1 MGSPSSP
8 PPASTSWSTSSFRSR
23 VRSPRATSPQH
34 LLRTS
39 HSWRSRLTRRTWP
52 PPSTSSSSPS
62 RSSTPASSSTQS
74 SAQSER
80 NTFPPPVTF
89 QQPKPHGP
97 KAPVITN
104 FYYS

>member
-23 VRSPRATSPQH
+23 VRSPQATSPQH

-74 SAQSER
+74 SAQSDLPSEEDL
-80 NTFPPPVTF
+80 NKILSYNQSYNNPSTA
-89 QQPKPHGP
+89 QP
-97 KAPVITN
+97 
-104 FYYS
+104 